1 MNVKDHV
8 IVSAIITV
16 FIFPVYSWLS
26 LLVFLGGVLIDIDHY
41 LWWIFNKKN
50 FSLKTAYKFFK
61 DDYNGKEDLTLIF
74 HSIEFWALSLVM
86 VYFFPVIFP
95 YFIGLASHITMD
107 LFFFF
112 KFRKTHPHPVAYCLT
127 RKYLLNKH
135 Y

>member
-8 IVSAIITV
+8 IVSAIITL
-16 FIFPVYSWLS
+16 FIFPVYGWFS

-41 LWWIFNKKN
+41 LWWIFNRKS
-50 FSLKTAYKFFK
+50 FSLKESYHFFK
-61 DDYNGKEDLTLIF
+61 DEYKGKEDLTLIF
-74 HSIEFWALSLVM
+74 HSIEFWLLSLVM
-86 VYFFPVIFP
+86 VYFFPILFP

-107 LFFFF
+107 MFFFF

-127 RKYLLNKH
+127 RKYLLKKK